1 MRITVHLQEKY
12 GYIILP
18 VIIFILA
25 VSFVCAL
32 ILYLKYRPQHK
43 KKRVVDGEKAWR
55 ALYDDEKYR
64 LRMKY
69 LQLLDALYYKVSYD
83 KISNRQCYLMISR
96 YVRQFVSE
104 ITGVKVSRCTLND
117 IRWMNMPM
125 LAALIEELYEAEF
138 SKSSLGDP
146 YWAIEKTKR
155 VIEVWN

>member
-43 KKRVVDGEKAWR
+43 KKRAVDGEKAWR
-55 ALYDDEKYR
+55 SLYDDEKYR

>member
-25 VSFVCAL
+25 VLFVCAL
-32 ILYLKYRPQHK
+32 ILYLKYRPKNK
-43 KKRVVDGEKAWR
+43 KKQVVDGEKAWR

>member
-1 MRITVHLQEKY
+1 MRITVQLQEKY
-12 GYIILP
+12 GYLILP
-18 VIIFILA
+18 AVIFILA
-25 VSFVCAL
+25 VVFVCIL
-32 ILYLKYRPQHK
+32 ILYLKYRLQHE

-55 ALYDDEKYR
+55 ALRDDEKYR

-69 LQLLDALYYKVSYD
+69 LELLDALYYKVSYD

-138 SKSSLGDP
+138 SKLSAGDP

>member
-18 VIIFILA
+18 LIIFILA
-25 VSFVCAL
+25 VLFVCAL
-32 ILYLKYRPQHK
+32 ILYLKYRPKNK

>member
-12 GYIILP
+12 GYLILP
-18 VIIFILA
+18 VIIFALA

-43 KKRVVDGEKAWR
+43 KKRAVDGEKAWR
-55 ALYDDEKYR
+55 ALYDDEKHR

-69 LQLLDALYYKVSYD
+69 LELLDALYYKVSYD
-83 KISNRQCYLMISR
+83 KLSNRQCYLMISR

-104 ITGVKVSRCTLND
+104 ITGVRVSRCTLND
-117 IRWMNMPM
+117 IKWMNMPM

>member
-18 VIIFILA
+18 LIIFILA

-32 ILYLKYRPQHK
+32 ILYLKYRPKNK

-64 LRMKY
+64 LRIKY

-83 KISNRQCYLMISR
+83 RISNRQCYLMISR

>member
-18 VIIFILA
+18 LIIFILA

-32 ILYLKYRPQHK
+32 ILYLKYRPKNK

-55 ALYDDEKYR
+55 ALYDNEKYR

>member
-18 VIIFILA
+18 LIIFILA

-32 ILYLKYRPQHK
+32 ILYLKYRPKNK

>member
-18 VIIFILA
+18 LIIFILA

-32 ILYLKYRPQHK
+32 ILYLKYRPKNK
-43 KKRVVDGEKAWR
+43 KKRIVDGEKAWR

-64 LRMKY
+64 LRIKY

-83 KISNRQCYLMISR
+83 RISNRQCYLMISR

>member
-32 ILYLKYRPQHK
+32 ILYLKYRPKNK
-43 KKRVVDGEKAWR
+43 KKQVVDGEKAWR

>member
-25 VSFVCAL
+25 VFFVCAL

-55 ALYDDEKYR
+55 ALYDDEKYK

-69 LQLLDALYYKVSYD
+69 FRLLDELYYRVSNNE
-83 KISNRQCYLMISR
+83 ITLRQCYLMLSR
-96 YVRQFVSE
+96 YVRGFVSE
-104 ITGVKVSRCTLND
+104 ITGVKVSRCTLNE

-125 LAALIEELYEAEF
+125 LAALIEEFYEVEF
-138 SKSSLGDP
+138 ARVSLGDA
-146 YWAIEKTKR
+146 YAAIAKTKR

>member
-18 VIIFILA
+18 LIIFILA

-32 ILYLKYRPQHK
+32 ILFLKYRPKNK

>member
-55 ALYDDEKYR
+55 SLYDDEKYR